1 MGQGLA
7 FHAGHETGRQFVV
20 QICLA
25 VRAAGFHFHF
35 MDETAQAKAGHTGKD
50 VGIGT
55 DDGTGKGRN
64 AHGMILGKVCT
75 ASPAGTVDAEAR
87 GRTGAPVPAA
97 RQGQKPILARG
108 VSGLKP
114 EGWGPEQE
122 ARGTLA
128 MDGIREG
135 RGKDVLRGTAQG
147 REGHGRIC
155 PPMAAAGHCRLC
167 AFIPGRGRAACILRA
182 PSPSVRCGR

>member
-1 MGQGLA
+1 
-7 FHAGHETGRQFVV
+7 
-20 QICLA
+20 
-25 VRAAGFHFHF
+25 
-35 MDETAQAKAGHTGKD
+35 MDETAQAKTGHTGKD

-114 EGWGPEQE
+114 EGGGRSRRQE
-122 ARGTLA
+122 ARSPWTGS
-128 MDGIREG
+128 
-135 RGKDVLRGTAQG
+135 GKGGAR
-147 REGHGRIC
+147 
-155 PPMAAAGHCRLC
+155 M
-167 AFIPGRGRAACILRA
+167 F
-182 PSPSVRCGR
+182 